1 MTAARRRLR
10 PVIVSR
16 KVGTPQSRMLARARS
31 GRPDGQCNREQTA
44 DGPVRRS
51 QARVKR
57 CGKSAPACGAI
68 PTARSTPS
76 GARSSRRH
84 GLLVRPG
91 QPGQPPGRSLRW
103 MVTGAGNG
111 PTGSRLQTDSPS
123 PHPSRSRPPES
134 TATTRGSFVHPGG
147 QLTLGWPQR
156 VATNS
161 PARTARRRRTG
172 SARPNN
178 RQAQTNSAAPAA
190 SRTRFHHPRA
200 TTGNG

>member
-10 PVIVSR
+10 PSIVSR

-123 PHPSRSRPPES
+123 PPES
-134 TATTRGSFVHPGG
+134 QPPTRVAHAHPRIVRTPVG
-147 QLTLGWPQR
+147 QTTLGRPQR

-161 PARTARRRRTG
+161 PVRRARRRRAG
-172 SARPNN
+172 SARPNS
-178 RQAQTNSAAPAA
+178 RQAHTSNAAPAA
-190 SRTRFHHPRA
+190 SRARFHHPRA